1 MKTPIKK
8 EKRICK
14 GFKRSKGHEGEPCK
28 MPAVE
33 GSDYCKFHGGG
44 AVGKK
49 TGKGR
54 PKGCA
59 KPKGSGGP
67 PPKGNH
73 NALKHGAYSPRMLP
87 DEQDR
92 YEAIKA
98 RFEKELGSTNLS
110 AADERLIHQLA
121 AVSAKFDV
129 ALEKG
134 APPDALTHLSRL
146 VMDHLRELK
155 ATRASK
161 DTTGLTGNSPAEVVA
176 ALLMK
181 VRAVEEPKP
190 VNTLTYDHNVIDVEV
205 KLVDSD
211 DDGQKE

>member
-14 GFKRSKGHEGEPCK
+14 GFRRSAGHEGEPCK

-33 GSDYCKFHGGG
+33 GSDYCKYHGGG

-54 PKGCA
+54 PKGSP

-67 PPKGNH
+67 PPKGHTNSV
-73 NALKHGAYSPRMLP
+73 KHGAYSARLLP
-87 DEQDR
+87 DEQER
-92 YEAIKA
+92 YEEIKA
-98 RFEKELGSTNLS
+98 RFLKELGSTDLS

-161 DTTGLTGNSPAEVVA
+161 DHSGLTGNSPAEVVA

-181 VRAVEEPKP
+181 VSAVEGPQPLGALEHDP
-190 VNTLTYDHNVIDVEV
+190 DVIDVEAKAV
-205 KLVDSD
+205 EE
-211 DDGQKE
+211 DGE